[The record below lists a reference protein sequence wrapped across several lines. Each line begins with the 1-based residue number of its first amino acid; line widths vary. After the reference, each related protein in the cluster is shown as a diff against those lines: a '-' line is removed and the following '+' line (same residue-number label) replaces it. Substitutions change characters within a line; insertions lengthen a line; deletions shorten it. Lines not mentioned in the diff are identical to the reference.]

1 MASLVAV
8 RRLLVAA
15 GCPREVVCPVQPSGQ
30 GDGTPVMSDPL
41 HGPTVPAPVDVAAIH
56 TWMFADRA
64 IRTETGAVRPYVS
77 GVVVRHA
84 CHMDTPRPTDRDAL
98 AAVAIRAV
106 HSVVFWIELVAI
118 GWLVATGLTGRR
130 DRSVG
135 VAAGLVAVEGVVWI
149 ANDRVCPLTP
159 LAERFGAGSG
169 SVSDIW
175 LPDVVA
181 RTIPYWSIPLVVLG
195 AALHAPW
202 HPTCPPLIA
211 PLPLAPAPEWRNG
224 RRSGLKL
231 RGPQGRPSS
240 NLGSGTNSGIQM
252 ASSRSRT
259 MAYTDLQQEDSFDVW
274 DRFTWEVSREVSD
287 AFRVEVHSVD
297 GGPLALGWG
306 GSSTV
311 VIDRPTSG
319 GGRGLGFNG
328 GQLLNLAVAG
338 CISNDLFREA
348 SKRGITLHRVTVTV
362 DSDYTG
368 DPAVSTGIEYTIEV
382 SGDAKQ
388 PVLDELVDYVDRI
401 AEIPASIRNGTP
413 VARRRI
419 SPAV

>member
-1 MASLVAV
+1 M
-8 RRLLVAA
+8 
-15 GCPREVVCPVQPSGQ
+15 
-30 GDGTPVMSDPL
+30 
-41 HGPTVPAPVDVAAIH
+41 
-56 TWMFADRA
+56 
-64 IRTETGAVRPYVS
+64 
-77 GVVVRHA
+77 
-84 CHMDTPRPTDRDAL
+84 
-98 AAVAIRAV
+98 
-106 HSVVFWIELVAI
+106 
-118 GWLVATGLTGRR
+118 
-130 DRSVG
+130 
-135 VAAGLVAVEGVVWI
+135 
-149 ANDRVCPLTP
+149 
-159 LAERFGAGSG
+159 
-169 SVSDIW
+169 
-175 LPDVVA
+175 
-181 RTIPYWSIPLVVLG
+181 
-195 AALHAPW
+195 
-202 HPTCPPLIA
+202 
-211 PLPLAPAPEWRNG
+211 
-224 RRSGLKL
+224 
-231 RGPQGRPSS
+231 
-240 NLGSGTNSGIQM
+240 
-252 ASSRSRT
+252 
-259 MAYTDLQQEDSFDVW
+259 
-274 DRFTWEVSREVSD
+274 SD

-297 GGPLALGWG
+297 GGPTALGWG